1 MKLKKQEP
9 ISGNDPIGLADVA
22 VQRAGDTRPKSSL
35 SVANSLHRLGE
46 NQIPTA
52 LEYDPTKNAAWERE
66 KSLGRGL
73 KEIQKQRGGN
83 MAVRVRVKSN
93 SHRGKTEVID
103 DLVLHFDNDGWAN
116 IPAGEAYKVEAFAAK
131 RPGRMTVVREEV
143 TTTEDLLA
151 AAKAAM
157 AQPAPVAPVEETPV
171 AAEEV
176 PVPPPVEVPTEQQAA
191 AELGLDM
198 TQVEEE
204 EAPPPPPVK
213 ESKPKKANKKE

>member
-9 ISGNDPIGLADVA
+9 ISGNNPIGLADLA
-22 VQRAGDTRPKSSL
+22 AKQAGETKTSKSSL

-73 KEIQKQRGGN
+73 KEAQKHGGN

-103 DLVLHFDNDGWAN
+103 DVILHFDNDGWAT
-116 IPAGEAYKVEAFAAK
+116 IPAGEAYKIEAFAAK

-143 TTTEDLLA
+143 TTAEDLLA

-157 AQPAPVAPVEETPV
+157 AKHAPVAPVEEPPV
-171 AAEEV
+171 QYEV
-176 PVPPPVEVPTEQQAA
+176 VQVPPSVEVPTEQQAA

-204 EAPPPPPVK
+204 EAVPPPVK